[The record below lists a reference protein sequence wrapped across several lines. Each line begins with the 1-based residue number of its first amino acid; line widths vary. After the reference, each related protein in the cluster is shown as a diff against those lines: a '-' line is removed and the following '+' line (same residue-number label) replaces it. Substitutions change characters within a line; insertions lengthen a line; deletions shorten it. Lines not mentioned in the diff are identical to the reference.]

1 MPTRLSHDHR
11 AFSNVSSRNPIA
23 IREKFTR
30 NVVSHL
36 FSVPAQPPDGL
47 LSVEGVRLRRSPFLF
62 QRVANQAL
70 TVSPQ
75 PAVTVEGPVSKMS
88 PPTNDV
94 TNGVVAPPNTMAPRV
109 SPTANPALTTINPPT
124 HKRTP
129 KDFIFGKVI
138 GEGSFSTVS
147 VLLRKLN

>member
-1 MPTRLSHDHR
+1 M
-11 AFSNVSSRNPIA
+11 
-23 IREKFTR
+23 
-30 NVVSHL
+30 
-36 FSVPAQPPDGL
+36 
-47 LSVEGVRLRRSPFLF
+47 F

-75 PAVTVEGPVSKMS
+75 PAVTVEGPVSRMS

-94 TNGVVAPPNTMAPRV
+94 TNGVVAPPSTLAPRV
-109 SPTANPALTTINPPT
+109 PPTTNPSLTTINPPT

-147 VLLRKLN
+147 FFYFFILNINMKREMHVIKIDKFVLEYEKNMR

>member
-1 MPTRLSHDHR
+1 M
-11 AFSNVSSRNPIA
+11 
-23 IREKFTR
+23 
-30 NVVSHL
+30 L
-36 FSVPAQPPDGL
+36 FS
-47 LSVEGVRLRRSPFLF
+47 GVRYRHGGRSQETITDSAPNETCILF
-62 QRVANQAL
+62 GLQRVANQAL

-75 PAVTVEGPVSKMS
+75 PAVTVEGPVSRMS

-94 TNGVVAPPNTMAPRV
+94 TNSVVAPPSTLAPRV
-109 SPTANPALTTINPPT
+109 PPTASPSLDTINPPT

-147 VLLRKLN
+147 LFARALMMLYLR

>member
-1 MPTRLSHDHR
+1 M
-11 AFSNVSSRNPIA
+11 
-23 IREKFTR
+23 
-30 NVVSHL
+30 
-36 FSVPAQPPDGL
+36 
-47 LSVEGVRLRRSPFLF
+47 
-62 QRVANQAL
+62 ANQAL

-94 TNGVVAPPNTMAPRV
+94 TNGVVAPAATLAPRV
-109 SPTANPALTTINPPT
+109 PTNPSLTTVNPLT

-147 VLLRKLN
+147 TFLFFSFVSPSFSSFSLLLGIAVSLSERGGKVYTYIYIYI

>member
-1 MPTRLSHDHR
+1 
-11 AFSNVSSRNPIA
+11 
-23 IREKFTR
+23 
-30 NVVSHL
+30 
-36 FSVPAQPPDGL
+36 
-47 LSVEGVRLRRSPFLF
+47 
-62 QRVANQAL
+62 VANQAL

-94 TNGVVAPPNTMAPRV
+94 TNGVVAPPSTLAPRV
-109 SPTANPALTTINPPT
+109 PPT
-124 HKRTP
+124 TNPTLNTIKLPSVQTTTVHKRTP

-147 VLLRKLN
+147 FFFSSSNYIQII

>member
-1 MPTRLSHDHR
+1 L
-11 AFSNVSSRNPIA
+11 
-23 IREKFTR
+23 
-30 NVVSHL
+30 
-36 FSVPAQPPDGL
+36 
-47 LSVEGVRLRRSPFLF
+47 

-75 PAVTVEGPVSKMS
+75 PAVTVEGPVSRMS

-94 TNGVVAPPNTMAPRV
+94 TNGVVAPPSTLAPRV
-109 SPTANPALTTINPPT
+109 PPTTNPTLTTINPPP

-147 VLLRKLN
+147 LFLHLLLCEI

>member
-1 MPTRLSHDHR
+1 M
-11 AFSNVSSRNPIA
+11 
-23 IREKFTR
+23 
-30 NVVSHL
+30 
-36 FSVPAQPPDGL
+36 
-47 LSVEGVRLRRSPFLF
+47 
-62 QRVANQAL
+62 ANQAL

-75 PAVTVEGPVSKMS
+75 PAATVEGPVSKMS

-94 TNGVVAPPNTMAPRV
+94 TNGVVAPSNTLAPRV
-109 SPTANPALTTINPPT
+109 PPTENPQLTSVNPAT

-147 VLLRKLN
+147 HA